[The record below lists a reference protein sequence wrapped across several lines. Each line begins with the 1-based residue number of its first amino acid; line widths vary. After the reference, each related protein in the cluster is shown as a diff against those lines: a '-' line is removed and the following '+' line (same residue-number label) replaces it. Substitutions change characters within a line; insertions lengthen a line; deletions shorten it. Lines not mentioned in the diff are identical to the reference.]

1 MKEIKILSLAAITAF
16 IICGSVMGQSN
27 ISINDA
33 GKNIGRKVSV
43 CGKVS
48 GGRFL
53 TNTKP
58 TLLNLGG
65 SAANELTIIISPE
78 DRKNFPYKPEE
89 YFTNKNVC
97 VTGKVIESNGKP
109 QISVHNPDDFE
120 LNEGGGGIEIKPMDL
135 NGFNR
140 YFNEED

>member
-1 MKEIKILSLAAITAF
+1 MRKLLFLSATTAF
-16 IICGSVMGQSN
+16 ILYGSVYAQSN

-33 GKNIGRKVSV
+33 GKNIGKRVSL

-53 TNTKP
+53 ANTKP
-58 TLLNLGG
+58 TLLNLEG
-65 SAANELTIIISPE
+65 STSNELTIIINPQ

-89 YFTNKNVC
+89 YFVSKNVC
-97 VTGKVIESNGKP
+97 VTGKVTESNGKP
-109 QISVHNPDDFE
+109 QLSVRSPQDFE
-120 LNEGGGGIEIKPMDL
+120 LTEGGEGIEIKPMDL
-135 NGFNR
+135 SGFNR

>member
-1 MKEIKILSLAAITAF
+1 MKKILFLAAITAF
-16 IICGSVMGQSN
+16 IITGSTIAQSN

-33 GKNIGRKVSV
+33 GKNIGKKVSI

-58 TLLNLGG
+58 TLLNLDGPTV
-65 SAANELTIIISPE
+65 NRLTIVINPE

-109 QISVHNPDDFE
+109 QLSVHNPDDFE
-120 LNEGGGGIEIKPMDL
+120 LNEGGGDIEIKPMDFS
-135 NGFNR
+135 GFNR
-140 YFNEED
+140 YFNDED